1 MPTKDPE
8 RKKIQRRNYYYR
20 KSKIINK
27 KKVNGK
33 YLFSI
38 DVNDNNQ
45 KFDSSNN
52 ILAPLIE

>member
-20 KSKIINK
+20 KSTIINK
-27 KKVNGK
+27 MKVNGK

-38 DVNDNNQ
+38 DVNDNN
-45 KFDSSNN
+45 
-52 ILAPLIE
+52 